1 MARFFIDR
9 PVFAWVLAILIMG
22 AGLLAIHRLPIQ
34 QYPSIAPPTVTIST
48 SYPGAS
54 ASTLENTVTQII
66 EQNMNGLDYLRY
78 FTSTSDSAGN
88 VQITLTFEP
97 EADPNIAQV
106 QVQNKLST
114 AMPLLP
120 AEVQQRGVRVTKS
133 MGTFLL
139 VAAFYSDDGSMSQY
153 EISDFVASNL
163 QDPISRLNGVG
174 QLTVFGPQHSMRI
187 WLDPSKLLNYS
198 LTTLDVVNKI
208 KEQNNQVSAGQ
219 LGGAPSVPGQQ
230 LNATIVAQTRL
241 ETPEQF
247 GNILLRVNT
256 DGSRVY
262 LHDVARIDL
271 GAENYDIVARFKGKP
286 ASGIGVNLAS
296 GANALET
303 ADAVKAKINDL
314 SKFFP
319 PGLKVSYPYDTS
331 PFVRISIEEVIK
343 TLAEAMVLV
352 FIVMF
357 VFLQNIRATFIP
369 TIAVPVVLLGTFGVM
384 AAAGFSINTLTL
396 FGMVLAI
403 GLLVDD
409 AIVVVENVERV
420 MEEDNL
426 GPLEATRKSMDQIT
440 GALVGIATV
449 LSAVFIPMAF
459 FSGSTGA
466 IYRQFSL
473 TVVSAMALSV
483 FVALSLTPAL
493 CATILKKGHAPHDK
507 KGFFGW
513 FNRSFDRSANAYER
527 GTKWFVGH
535 KILFLPVY
543 LVLVAVMAYFF
554 VKIPTSF
561 LPDEDQGRMFAI
573 ISTPAG
579 ATQERTLEVVK
590 QLEHYLLNDE
600 KDTVESFFTVVGF
613 SYAGRGQNSAMAFV
627 KMKDWS
633 VRKDKD
639 KKVFAV
645 AQRAMGK
652 LASIRDARVFTIVPP
667 AVAELGSANG
677 FDFQLLDRGNLGHD
691 KLMAAR
697 NQLLGMAAKDSR
709 LSGVR
714 PNGLEDTPQF
724 RIDVDQVKANALGLS
739 INDINSTLSAAWGS
753 TYVNDFIDNG
763 RVKKVYLQADAPYRM
778 LPGDIDKWYVR
789 NAQGDMVKFSNF
801 ATGHWE
807 FGSPRLER
815 FNGIPS
821 RQIQGSSAPGVS
833 SGQAMEAMEELAAK
847 LPEGIGYQWT
857 GLSYEERQAGAQ
869 APALYAI
876 SIAVVFLCLAALYE
890 SWSIPFSVM
899 LVVPLGI
906 LGAVLATHFAGQ
918 SNDVYFQVG
927 LLLTVGLSAK
937 NAILIVEFAQALHE
951 QGKDVFSSAIEA
963 ARLRL
968 RPIIMTSL
976 AFILGVLP
984 LALANG
990 AGSGSQNAIGVGVV
1004 GGMLSATVLTI
1015 FFAPLFFVTVYSVFK
1030 RRELKGDTAHKED
1043 ARHEPQA

>member
-106 QVQNKLST
+106 QVQNTLSP
-114 AMPLLP
+114 AMPVLP

-369 TIAVPVVLLGTFGVM
+369 TSRCRWFCWA
-384 AAAGFSINTLTL
+384 
-396 FGMVLAI
+396 
-403 GLLVDD
+403 
-409 AIVVVENVERV
+409 
-420 MEEDNL
+420 
-426 GPLEATRKSMDQIT
+426 
-440 GALVGIATV
+440 
-449 LSAVFIPMAF
+449 LSA
-459 FSGSTGA
+459 SW
-466 IYRQFSL
+466 RRR
-473 TVVSAMALSV
+473 VSA
-483 FVALSLTPAL
+483 
-493 CATILKKGHAPHDK
+493 
-507 KGFFGW
+507 
-513 FNRSFDRSANAYER
+513 
-527 GTKWFVGH
+527 
-535 KILFLPVY
+535 
-543 LVLVAVMAYFF
+543 
-554 VKIPTSF
+554 
-561 LPDEDQGRMFAI
+561 
-573 ISTPAG
+573 ST
-579 ATQERTLEVVK
+579 R
-590 QLEHYLLNDE
+590 
-600 KDTVESFFTVVGF
+600 
-613 SYAGRGQNSAMAFV
+613 
-627 KMKDWS
+627 
-633 VRKDKD
+633 
-639 KKVFAV
+639 
-645 AQRAMGK
+645 
-652 LASIRDARVFTIVPP
+652 
-667 AVAELGSANG
+667 
-677 FDFQLLDRGNLGHD
+677 
-691 KLMAAR
+691 
-697 NQLLGMAAKDSR
+697 
-709 LSGVR
+709 
-714 PNGLEDTPQF
+714 
-724 RIDVDQVKANALGLS
+724 
-739 INDINSTLSAAWGS
+739 
-753 TYVNDFIDNG
+753 
-763 RVKKVYLQADAPYRM
+763 
-778 LPGDIDKWYVR
+778 
-789 NAQGDMVKFSNF
+789 
-801 ATGHWE
+801 
-807 FGSPRLER
+807 
-815 FNGIPS
+815 
-821 RQIQGSSAPGVS
+821 
-833 SGQAMEAMEELAAK
+833 
-847 LPEGIGYQWT
+847 
-857 GLSYEERQAGAQ
+857 
-869 APALYAI
+869 
-876 SIAVVFLCLAALYE
+876 
-890 SWSIPFSVM
+890 
-899 LVVPLGI
+899 
-906 LGAVLATHFAGQ
+906 
-918 SNDVYFQVG
+918 
-927 LLLTVGLSAK
+927 
-937 NAILIVEFAQALHE
+937 
-951 QGKDVFSSAIEA
+951 
-963 ARLRL
+963 
-968 RPIIMTSL
+968 
-976 AFILGVLP
+976 
-984 LALANG
+984 
-990 AGSGSQNAIGVGVV
+990 
-1004 GGMLSATVLTI
+1004 
-1015 FFAPLFFVTVYSVFK
+1015 
-1030 RRELKGDTAHKED
+1030 
-1043 ARHEPQA
+1043 